1 MRPTTQEVIKQKM
14 KRETTKK
21 ELKSM
26 AAKLGS
32 FGGKS
37 TFEKRGNAY
46 MKKIGKR
53 GAKAR
58 WSEKPK

>member
-1 MRPTTQEVIKQKM
+1 
-14 KRETTKK
+14 
-21 ELKSM
+21 M